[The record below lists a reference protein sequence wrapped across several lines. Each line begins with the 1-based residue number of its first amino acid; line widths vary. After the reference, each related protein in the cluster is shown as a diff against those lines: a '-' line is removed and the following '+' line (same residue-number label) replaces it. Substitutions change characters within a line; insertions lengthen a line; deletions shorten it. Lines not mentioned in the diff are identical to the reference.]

1 MRRMTYPVLAVLV
14 LAGLAVVAAPAQAA
28 KYDRPPGSMFAAF
41 NLGLGWA
48 KASVDESD
56 GNVAE
61 TDGQLGPSWGF
72 RLGTAL
78 NEYATLGI
86 DYMGYKSVTDQPQDF
101 DRVESQFWVIG
112 PSVNWYPF
120 EGGFYFKG
128 LIGWGGVDFQI
139 DVDSDTRVR
148 FNEDGLGLLGSI
160 GYEIPLTTL
169 LSLGLE
175 VDYVWMNVA
184 QVEVA
189 DGIGGTTEADFG
201 FSALGLNVFLIM
213 NY

>member
-1 MRRMTYPVLAVLV
+1 MRRIPLV
-14 LAGLAVVAAPAQAA
+14 LLVALLLATSAQAA
-28 KYDRPPGSMFAAF
+28 DYDRPPGSVFAAF
-41 NLGLGWA
+41 NLGVAWA
-48 KASVDESD
+48 SASVDETR

-61 TDGQLGPSWGF
+61 TDSQVGPMWGF

-78 NEYATLGI
+78 NEFATLGI
-86 DYMGYKSVTDQPQDF
+86 DYLGYKSVTDQPKQF
-101 DRVESQFWVIG
+101 DRIESQFWVIG

-120 EGGFYFKG
+120 EGGFYLKG
-128 LIGWGGVDFQI
+128 LAGWGGVDFQI

-148 FNEDGLGLLGSI
+148 AKEDGMGLLGSI

-175 VDYVWMNVA
+175 VDYVWMNVG

-189 DGIGGTTEADFG
+189 DGTGGTTPADFG
-201 FSALGLNVFLIM
+201 FSALGLNASIIM